1 MKKLLL
7 LLLFIPTC
15 MFGQGEDSI
24 PSTGDTYEKIK
35 QLPIAYQRIFIDVMN
50 NAEISDGKMTYTLPN
65 GESLTSDLSD
75 ASSSDNFWNRIYE
88 ANKVT
93 EICNIPFGSTYER
106 AKEILGEKYGEYDYL
121 YSKKDDIIYKRKKYA
136 GVDFDSMH
144 FLFQSDGIRSYFN
157 AAIFCIDCKSKA
169 EAIRMKKILHEK
181 LSKRYSGF
189 MELDEGDAYLSLGGL
204 PPVPSEQDMGFG
216 VHIDIRDYG
225 HDGKVLGSPY
235 GVRLIYGPYDY
246 VKEEF

>member
-7 LLLFIPTC
+7 LLLFIPSC

-24 PSTGDTYEKIK
+24 PSADDTFERIK
-35 QLPIAYQRIFIDVMN
+35 QLPIAYQRIFIEVMN
-50 NAEISDGKMTYTLPN
+50 KAVISDGKMTYILPN
-65 GESLTSDLSD
+65 GESLTSILGD
-75 ASSSDNFWNRIYE
+75 ASSSDSFWGRIYE
-88 ANKVT
+88 ANKIT

-106 AKEILGEKYGEYDYL
+106 TKEILEEKYGDYDYL
-121 YSKKDDIIYKRKKYA
+121 YSKKDDIIYKHKKYA

-169 EAIRMKKILHEK
+169 EPVRMKKMLHEK

-189 MELDEGDAYLSLGGL
+189 MELDEGDEYLSLGGL
-204 PPVPSEQDMGFG
+204 PPVPSERDMGFG
-216 VHIDIRDYG
+216 VHIDIKDYG